1 MEERKESKLKYR
13 LIPCPQYDVS
23 GMECWLSDMARQ
35 GLLLQQDG
43 ILAGV
48 ATFEKVTPQRVTY
61 RLQPAEKSTSMWADN
76 NGDPDEEAVEISKQY
91 GWEYVAKRGEF
102 HIYRSFAPQ
111 VREMHTDPEVQVMA
125 MSAMR
130 KRQWENIFS
139 GIFFMLVYPF
149 LAVRGKLMLFTI
161 HVGTIPT
168 LLLVIAG
175 LWMGIHS
182 IVRAAR
188 LIQLRSKVR
197 NGESCGSGPEWKK
210 GRALYHANNIL
221 RRTLYI
227 AALLLLFGIW
237 GDKILYEEYV
247 PLTEYTGE
255 VPFATM
261 EDFLPGGEMKLMNMK
276 VGNLNTVREWS
287 DVLSPV
293 NFEWDEAG
301 SVVHPDGRVL
311 SGGLEVLYH
320 ETKADWIAKRLAKE
334 YLLKGKEN
342 KAYEALELEIEELD
356 QVMAFTDSLH
366 FPTVILQKG
375 NKILYAR
382 FYTTGSNTMEFTLEE
397 WAGLLAECLLEN

>member
-1 MEERKESKLKYR
+1 
-13 LIPCPQYDVS
+13 
-23 GMECWLSDMARQ
+23 
-35 GLLLQQDG
+35 
-43 ILAGV
+43 
-48 ATFEKVTPQRVTY
+48 
-61 RLQPAEKSTSMWADN
+61 
-76 NGDPDEEAVEISKQY
+76 
-91 GWEYVAKRGEF
+91 
-102 HIYRSFAPQ
+102 
-111 VREMHTDPEVQVMA
+111 
-125 MSAMR
+125 
-130 KRQWENIFS
+130 
-139 GIFFMLVYPF
+139 
-149 LAVRGKLMLFTI
+149 
-161 HVGTIPT
+161 
-168 LLLVIAG
+168 
-175 LWMGIHS
+175 
-182 IVRAAR
+182 
-188 LIQLRSKVR
+188 
-197 NGESCGSGPEWKK
+197 
-210 GRALYHANNIL
+210 
-221 RRTLYI
+221 
-227 AALLLLFGIW
+227 
-237 GDKILYEEYV
+237 
-247 PLTEYTGE
+247 
-255 VPFATM
+255 M